1 MVLFVVLVVLLVGL
15 IFLFGFFVFCFL
27 FFSPCSNCLEAPDT
41 EQVRELGM
49 LIEEYM
55 KVSLLCP
62 HLCRQADRAESILS
76 TTNIKTG
83 AWSLDSPIRSR
94 GSISFTLK

>member
-15 IFLFGFFVFCFL
+15 IFFFCLFAL
-27 FFSPCSNCLEAPDT
+27 FFSPCSICLEVPDT

-83 AWSLDSPIRSR
+83 AWSHDSPIRSR